1 MIQRT
6 QVAVGCD
13 LDLPALQRHRSLTH
27 RLCASLHGLP
37 FRDGG
42 FDILTLNYV
51 VEHLEQPSE
60 VFAELVR
67 VLGPDGRL
75 IVLTPNAASYYIRL
89 TRCGQRLL
97 PRSFVLWWI
106 RYLEGRK
113 PEDVFPAFYRANT
126 RRRLS
131 EFLTRAGMIEEEI
144 SLLNDRP
151 LFHFAAPLS
160 AVELL
165 FSRLL
170 MWVGLRE
177 LAAVSILAA
186 YRRRPSVEPGP

>member
-6 QVAVGCD
+6 QMAVGCD

-27 RLCASLHGLP
+27 RLCATLQGLP
-37 FRDGG
+37 FRDGS

-67 VLGPDGRL
+67 VLGPNGRL

-89 TRCGQRLL
+89 TRFGQRLL

-106 RYLEGRK
+106 RYLEERK

-131 EFLTRAGMIEEEI
+131 ELLTRAGMIEEEI
-144 SLLNDRP
+144 SLLNDQP